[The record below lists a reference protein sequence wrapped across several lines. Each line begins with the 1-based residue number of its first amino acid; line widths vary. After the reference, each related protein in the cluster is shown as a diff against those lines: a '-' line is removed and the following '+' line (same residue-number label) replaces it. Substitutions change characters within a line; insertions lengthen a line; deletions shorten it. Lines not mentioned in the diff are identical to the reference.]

1 MTLGLVRQCYTL
13 QPFAKQTIPK
23 EWFDS
28 VTGAWIAKVP
38 KTCDLST
45 PKDAEHIEEIL
56 AEHECIVKANPR
68 FQPSLSGVHPECPV
82 RVNHR
87 IISWALARIRLTLVA
102 ASALRLACDVLAI
115 YILVASV
122 CGL

>member
-56 AEHECIVKANPR
+56 AEHECIVNANPR
-68 FQPSLSGVHPECPV
+68 FRPPLSGVSSGVPIKIESS
-82 RVNHR
+82 NH
-87 IISWALARIRLTLVA
+87 LLGDGKETVDP
-102 ASALRLACDVLAI
+102 CG
-115 YILVASV
+115 SV
-122 CGL
+122 SP